1 MRRVVFQWDVD
12 CQRDDVQGWF
22 VRVFVS
28 RNMGGFFLLEFI
40 GRLLFA
46 CSDFVLCAS
55 FSNEDQVVKLESQC
69 RQKSD

>member
-46 CSDFVLCAS
+46 CSDFV
-55 FSNEDQVVKLESQC
+55 Q
-69 RQKSD
+69 